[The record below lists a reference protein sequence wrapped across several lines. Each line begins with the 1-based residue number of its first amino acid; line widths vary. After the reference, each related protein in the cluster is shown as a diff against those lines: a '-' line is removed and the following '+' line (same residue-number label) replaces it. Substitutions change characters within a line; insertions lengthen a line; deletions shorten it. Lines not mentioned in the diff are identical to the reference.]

1 MVTRPVSE
9 IVQLPLLMFNL
20 FAYIV
25 LAVVI
30 SPAVVVE
37 PRVFMSPEELMV
49 SLLVPSDCLFT
60 LIDVPT
66 FKTEFVVIGK
76 EDVEKPS
83 VEFLIDAFGPKYI
96 FGPVIIL
103 SDNGKMLAE
112 FN

>member
-1 MVTRPVSE
+1 
-9 IVQLPLLMFNL
+9 MFNL

-66 FKTEFVVIGK
+66 FNTEFVVIGK
-76 EDVEKPS
+76 KVVEKPS
-83 VEFLIDAFGPKYI
+83 TLFFTDAFGPKYI
-96 FGPVIIL
+96 FGPVIM
-103 SDNGKMLAE
+103 SVDKGKMVVE
-112 FN
+112 FNCGGAICNIT